1 MKLTDL
7 KIKSA
12 KPKKLKY
19 RLNDGN
25 GLVLVIYPNNSK
37 IWNYRYQ
44 FNKKEQLL
52 SLGEY
57 PLINLIDARK
67 MRDDAKKVLLMGT
80 DPKNK
85 IKENSVLL
93 FSEVCCEWVDSQKKW
108 SESHKSRVIS
118 SLNRY
123 VFPSLG
129 SRDVLS
135 LTTKDLLTPI
145 KQVENTGKIEL
156 ATRLQQRVKS
166 VLRYAIQQGYLNYN
180 PAQDLSGV
188 VTKEKITHHPSLE
201 FSLIPDL
208 LDRIDNFKGE
218 RLTYLAL
225 KLQLLTFTRSSEL
238 RFARW
243 SEIDF
248 DNKIWTIPATRELI
262 KGVRY
267 SDRGSKMKTPHLV
280 PLSEQVITILI
291 ELKKMTSS
299 FDLIFTAGNSAY
311 KPISENTINKAL
323 RSLGYDT
330 KTELCGHGFRSMAC
344 SALVESNLWTKDAIE
359 RQMSHQER
367 NHVRAAYIHKAEHL
381 NVRIKMMQWWA
392 NWLDIIRDGYVAP
405 YDYEPN

>member
-7 KIKSA
+7 KIKLA
-12 KPKKLKY
+12 KPKKSKY
-19 RLNDGN
+19 RLNDGH
-25 GLVLVIYPNNSK
+25 GLVIIVYPNGAK

-57 PLINLIDARK
+57 PIINLLDAREK
-67 MRDDAKKVLLMGT
+67 RDEAKKVLLAGG
-80 DPKNK
+80 DPKNRATEDK
-85 IKENSVLL
+85 TRRL
-93 FSEVCCEWVDSQKKW
+93 SEVSLEWVNSQRKW
-108 SESHKSRVIS
+108 SEPHKKRIIS
-118 SLNRY
+118 SLTRYLLPTLGNRE
-123 VFPSLG
+123 L
-129 SRDVLS
+129 LS
-135 LTTKDLLTPI
+135 LTTKDLLIPI

-156 ATRLQQRVKS
+156 ATRLQQRIKAI
-166 VLRYAIQQGYLNYN
+166 LRYAIQQGYLNYN

-188 VTKEKITHHPSLE
+188 VAKQKTTHHPTLD
-201 FSLIPDL
+201 FSHIPEL
-208 LDRIDNFKGE
+208 LNRIDSYKGK
-218 RLTYLAL
+218 RLTYLTL
-225 KLQLLTFTRSSEL
+225 KLQLLTFTLSSEL

-248 DNKIWTIPATRELI
+248 DNQIWTIPATREAI

-267 SDRGSKMKTPHLV
+267 SERGSKMKTPHIV
-280 PLSEQVITILI
+280 PLSQQVIAILM
-291 ELKKMTSS
+291 ELKTMTSP
-299 FDLIFTAGNSAY
+299 FDLILTADNSAY

-344 SALVESNLWTKDAIE
+344 SALVESNLWSKDAIE

-392 NWLDIIRDGYVAP
+392 NWLDKIRDEYVAP
-405 YDYEPN
+405 YDYISN